1 MQGNNK
7 RFLGDGL
14 IKSNQELFYDVFF
27 SHSRQKRE
35 TLACVFQTHGV
46 DTAKKLTYRELNE
59 LVLQRAQLLL
69 HRGYMEQ
76 PVALL
81 FPSSLDFVVNFL
93 ACLASGVIA
102 VPLNLSRNAQQMERT
117 VAILD
122 DAEVETI
129 LTTAAARIQLEQQL
143 HEIPELSGR
152 SWTWIDE
159 HQSEST
165 DITLPVLSSDK
176 LALIQYT
183 SGSTSS
189 PKGVMVSHYNIVE
202 NQKAIQEA
210 YNHQEGLIAGGW
222 LPQFHDMGLIGHM
235 LQPLFLGGTY
245 VFMPPM
251 NFVQR
256 PRRWLELI
264 SQYRIHTSASP
275 NFGYKHCVKC
285 INDREDIS
293 YLDLSS
299 WQVALNGS
307 EPIDVDT
314 MKSFSAKFQRYG
326 FDPKSFS
333 PCYGLAESTLF
344 VSGGP
349 RRAGAQTLTLDKEA
363 FESARVREADKG
375 KILVNCGLVS
385 SRLKVRIIDP
395 ESTEICEEGLIGEI
409 WVSGR
414 SVAQGYWKN
423 TEKTDEC
430 FRAQLKHPDGRYY
443 LRTGDMGFIHKGML
457 FITGRIKEI
466 LFVRGR
472 NLYPYDIECTCN
484 NYHYAVGNNGASVF
498 TIDEGGESKLV
509 AIVEIKR
516 KFFTECDHD
525 KMINELQEA
534 VMNHQNIAFDKLI
547 LVEPGTIPKTS
558 SGKIKRNACKDLIV
572 SI

>member
-1 MQGNNK
+1 MQDNN
-7 RFLGDGL
+7 RIFLDNKL
-14 IKSNQELFYDVFF
+14 IKNNHSQFFDIFF
-27 SHSRQKRE
+27 SHSKKKGDA
-35 TLACVFQTHGV
+35 LACVFQTHGI
-46 DTAKKLTYRELNE
+46 DTAKKLTYRELSG

-69 HRGYMEQ
+69 HRGYMDQ
-76 PVALL
+76 PIALL
-81 FPSSLDFVVNFL
+81 FPNGLDFVVNFL

-122 DAEVETI
+122 DAGVETI
-129 LTTAAARIQLEQQL
+129 LTTAASRIHLEQQL
-143 HEIPELSGR
+143 CQIPELSTR

-159 HQSEST
+159 YQSEST
-165 DITLPVLSSDK
+165 DITLPVFNPDK
-176 LALIQYT
+176 LALLQYT

-189 PKGVMVSHYNIVE
+189 PKGVMVSHHNIVE
-202 NQKAIQEA
+202 NQRAIQEA
-210 YNHQEGLIAGGW
+210 YGHQEGLIAGGW

-285 INDREDIS
+285 INDEDILH
-293 YLDLSS
+293 LDLSS

-307 EPIDVDT
+307 EPIDVNT
-314 MKSFSAKFQRYG
+314 MKLFSDKFQHYG
-326 FDPKSFS
+326 FDPKVFS

-349 RRAGAQTLTLDKEA
+349 RRTGSQILMLNQEVFESGQVEEA
-363 FESARVREADKG
+363 FDKG
-375 KILVNCGLVS
+375 KIVVNCGLVS
-385 SRLKVRIIDP
+385 SRLKVRIVAP
-395 ESTEICEEGLIGEI
+395 ETSEICEEKEIGEI
-409 WVSGR
+409 WISGS

-423 TEKTDEC
+423 LEKTEEC
-430 FRAQLKHPDGRYY
+430 FHAQLKYPDGRYY

-457 FITGRIKEI
+457 FVTGRIKEI

-472 NLYPYDIECTCN
+472 NLYPYDIENTCN
-484 NYHYAVGNNGASVF
+484 NYDYALGNNGASVF
-498 TIDEGGESKLV
+498 TIDECGESKLV
-509 AIVEIKR
+509 AIVEIK
-516 KFFTECDHD
+516 KKALTEYNHG
-525 KMINELQEA
+525 KLINDLQKA
-534 VMNHQNIAFDKLI
+534 VMDSHNIAFDKLI
-547 LVEPGTIPKTS
+547 LVKPGTIPKTS
-558 SGKIKRNACKDLIV
+558 SGKIKRNACKDLIT